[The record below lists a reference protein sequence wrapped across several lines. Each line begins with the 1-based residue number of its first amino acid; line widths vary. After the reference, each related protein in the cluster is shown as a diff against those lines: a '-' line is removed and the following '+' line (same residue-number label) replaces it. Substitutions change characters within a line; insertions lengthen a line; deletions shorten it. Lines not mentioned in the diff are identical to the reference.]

1 MLNGK
6 YCIVNFLFTKRVQ
19 SFSQIKEL
27 KSIDLPTG
35 GFLNKHF
42 RILKLKINFRLRK
55 ETFPLTPKIE
65 NSICLQLRRLP
76 FQLSTLPLTTTTRIR
91 PAAVLASDVHV
102 CTLVTLPYRSG
113 AACDCNGSSFLV
125 IQ

>member
-6 YCIVNFLFTKRVQ
+6 YFIINLSDTKRVQ

-27 KSIDLPTG
+27 KSIDLPTA

-42 RILKLKINFRLRK
+42 RILKLKMNFRFRK
-55 ETFPLTPKIE
+55 ETFPLTQKIE

-76 FQLSTLPLTTTTRIR
+76 FQVSTLSLTTTTRIR
-91 PAAVLASDVHV
+91 AAAVLASDVHV

-113 AACDCNGSSFLV
+113 AACDCNGSLFLV